1 MRGDDVSLLAV
12 NIVQQ
17 CDAGRA
23 IGIVLDRINLRGNAI
38 LVAAEIDQPITTLV
52 AAAAMPRSDL
62 PLVVAAAGTDLRA
75 QQRLLGLGARRQFG
89 KVAHGRPTAAWRCR
103 IVFADAHDL
112 VESRGPRVESQTSGS

>member
-17 CDAGRA
+17 CDAGRP
-23 IGIVLDRINLRGNAI
+23 IRIVLDRIDLCGNAI
-38 LVAAEIDQPITTLV
+38 LVAAEVDQSIAALVTTTTV
-52 AAAAMPRSDL
+52 SRSDL
-62 PLVVAAAGTDLRA
+62 ALVVAAAGTDLRA
-75 QQRLLGLGARRQFG
+75 QQRLLGLGARRQLG